1 VTIDHDGE
9 TPVYRQLAELLRS
22 QIESG
27 KIAAGRSLPSIK
39 SLAQEHGIARGSVE
53 RAVKVLKD
61 AGLIRTSIG
70 RGLYVVPESERSQ
83 T

>member
-9 TPVYRQLAELLRS
+9 VPVYRQLAKILR
-22 QIESG
+22 G
-27 KIAAGRSLPSIK
+27 KIERGELTRLPSIK

-53 RAVKVLKD
+53 RAIQILKED
-61 AGLIRTSIG
+61 GLVRTSIG
-70 RGLYVVPESERSQ
+70 RGIFVVPQGERSQ

>member
-9 TPVYRQLAELLRS
+9 VPVYRQLAEILR
-22 QIESG
+22 G
-27 KIAAGRSLPSIK
+27 KIERGELARLPSIK

-53 RAVKVLKD
+53 RAIQVLKD
-61 AGLIRTSIG
+61 DGLVRTSIG
-70 RGLYVVPESERSQ
+70 RGLFVVPKGERGQ